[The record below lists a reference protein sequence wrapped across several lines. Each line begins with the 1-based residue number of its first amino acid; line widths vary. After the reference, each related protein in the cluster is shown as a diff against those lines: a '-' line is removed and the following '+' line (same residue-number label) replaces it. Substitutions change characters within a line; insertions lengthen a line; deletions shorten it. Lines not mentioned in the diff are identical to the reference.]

1 MIIFLFGKYFFADK
15 HFPWTNQKSYEW
27 NMERGKKYIM
37 LMLEL
42 KKKNMYPYDLDNITI
57 LQKVNEYMQQLEVQL
72 F

>member
-1 MIIFLFGKYFFADK
+1 
-15 HFPWTNQKSYEW
+15 
-27 NMERGKKYIM
+27 M

-42 KKKNMYPYDLDNITI
+42 KKKNMYPYDLDNTTI